1 MRGTGV
7 EERLEVGGLLCK
19 LWVAWVWGW
28 LNEWWGAGFW
38 GRREELQEV
47 PVVRELHL
55 FQKYV
60 LMTTVS
66 GNAPGLE
73 TDLPGLLHLTDRTC

>member
-1 MRGTGV
+1 M
-7 EERLEVGGLLCK
+7 EERLRLEVGGPLCK

-28 LNEWWGAGFW
+28 LNEWWGVGFR

-47 PVVRELHL
+47 SIARELHL

-66 GNAPGLE
+66 RNLPGLE
-73 TDLPGLLHLTDRTC
+73 TDLPGLSHLTERTC